1 MLQMQMQT
9 TRAHLHQLQFLTH
22 QSYRQFNRVWGS
34 STPASTSVNQII
46 VQKNQKSVIPTEIE
60 KTIEK
65 PIPQKNLEHLNRK
78 IYRFVYVLFS
88 QTMNNLFLFRETS

>member
-22 QSYRQFNRVWGS
+22 QSYQQFNRVWGS

-65 PIPQKNLEHLNRK
+65 AIPQKNL
-78 IYRFVYVLFS
+78 
-88 QTMNNLFLFRETS
+88 